1 MWTVL
6 KFNKGELEFL
16 KTDLSNKLKSMPKFY
31 IPKLKYQFFKK
42 NKLHYKE
49 SFLLGDY
56 LLCFHNDFNNQKVIE
71 SIKTCRGLRYILT
84 GFYNS
89 QKEIKE
95 FVKKCNKYE
104 DSKGYI
110 EQGFFNF
117 NYTQNKKFKFLSGP
131 FTNMIFEIIANQST
145 KLKIAIGTLTTTI
158 NKKSNFFYHP
168 V

>member
-6 KFNKGELEFL
+6 KFNKRELEFL

-84 GFYNS
+84 EFYNS
-89 QKEIKE
+89 QKK
-95 FVKKCNKYE
+95 
-104 DSKGYI
+104 
-110 EQGFFNF
+110 
-117 NYTQNKKFKFLSGP
+117 
-131 FTNMIFEIIANQST
+131 
-145 KLKIAIGTLTTTI
+145 
-158 NKKSNFFYHP
+158 
-168 V
+168 